1 MSTEIVHI
9 GSLRLIGSSLLTITA
24 IVFFWRGIRSL
35 AQGLRNPDHPM
46 QGTWVVRGFRGG
58 IVGIGLG
65 FIAAGIYL
73 DVTWPLIFGAAFLLE
88 ELFET
93 GIMLLALRAERRGIS

>member
-1 MSTEIVHI
+1 MDVAQTNMLLPLI
-9 GSLRLIGSSLLTITA
+9 SLVLLCA
-24 IVFFWRGIRSL
+24 AAVFFWWGFRSL
-35 AQGLRNPDHPM
+35 ARGLRNPDHPM

-58 IVGIGLG
+58 IIGIGLG

-88 ELFET
+88 ELLET
-93 GIMLLALRAERRGIS
+93 GIMLLALRAERRGTS

>member
-1 MSTEIVHI
+1 
-9 GSLRLIGSSLLTITA
+9 
-24 IVFFWRGIRSL
+24 
-35 AQGLRNPDHPM
+35 M

-65 FIAAGIYL
+65 FLAAGVFL
-73 DVTWPLIFGAAFLLE
+73 GLTWPLIFGAAFLLE

-93 GIMLLALRAERRGIS
+93 GIMLLALRAERLGSN